1 MSKHFLI
8 ISTLWCKAWESQNS
22 FINFPLSDYFA
33 ICSLW
38 RPTSFTTT
46 LPWKPSPEIPG
57 KLRSPCWKICLNE
70 CWRLISWSWNLSCV
84 LKVWGN
90 ICWST
95 YQHNMNN
102 IEHAL
107 GVKLTSSLLLVGRR
121 ICRFKFQTFAAWA
134 ALDCMNLLNHLWVSN
149 RFCIKLQN
157 TLSVNHKV
165 EMLQNNKVPV
175 LKDFKRTQIK
185 VSLIRSTFSFA
196 FLDFLFGFVG
206 GCGFLLEYHG
216 CAFGC
221 GLMVPDSATITQDDS
236 ERLDKAC
243 VGTSAWFL
251 ACGHGWWNEMAWS
264 DNEVNMKSY
273 RVHSFPAD
281 LTLHQTNHPEMQDN
295 GWRSIWPFWAGLQ
308 GKWSEW
314 HGEVD

>member
-1 MSKHFLI
+1 MQSMGV
-8 ISTLWCKAWESQNS
+8 TE
-22 FINFPLSDYFA
+22 FIHQLSLVRLFCHLFPLEANIIHYNSALKAFEGNSWEAALALLED
-33 ICSLW
+33 
-38 RPTSFTTT
+38 
-46 LPWKPSPEIPG
+46 LPQRMLEANLVELKREV
-57 KLRSPCWKICLNE
+57 CWKFGE
-70 CWRLISWSWNLSCV
+70 TYVDQPISITW
-84 LKVWGN
+84 
-90 ICWST
+90 I
-95 YQHNMNN
+95 

-121 ICRFKFQTFAAWA
+121 ICRFKFQTFTAWA

-165 EMLQNNKVPV
+165 EMLQNHKVPV
-175 LKDFKRTQIK
+175 LKVFKRTLQIK

-196 FLDFLFGFVG
+196 FIDFLFGFVG

-221 GLMVPDSATITQDDS
+221 GLMVPYSATITQDDS
-236 ERLDKAC
+236 ERLGKAC

-314 HGEVD
+314 HGGVD